1 METLDNK
8 KMKTSE
14 AVLVVLGIL
23 FISFNLRA
31 PITAVGSIVEMI
43 QTEYSLSNAVAGF
56 ITTIPLVVFAVVSPF
71 VAKISAKLGHSLTM
85 MFGLIFILIGEF
97 VRSYAGVV
105 GLFAGT
111 AIIGIGIA
119 IGNVII
125 PAIIKLHFSDK
136 VGLITS
142 IYTSGMCIF
151 AAVGAGISI
160 PLAKGMDLG
169 WHHALSSWFILTI
182 LTICIWLPQVIKK
195 KTPVATVNQQNNEP
209 IKKSKSI
216 WRSGLAWW
224 VTMFMGIQSLIFYSL
239 VAWLPT
245 IIVSKGLSEDFSGTM
260 ALVFQLMAIPATL
273 VIPILTGKFSNQKG
287 LVLVTCII
295 YITGMLVFL
304 FSTSVGGVATAVV
317 LMAIG
322 MGGSIS
328 LSIAFIS
335 LRSPNSKRA
344 SELSGMSQS
353 AGYLLA
359 AVGPTLAGA
368 ISEAEGGWISTL
380 VLLIVLIAVL
390 AFCGIFAGAN
400 KMVEE

>member
-1 METLDNK
+1 MMIGL
-8 KMKTSE
+8 
-14 AVLVVLGIL
+14 VL
-23 FISFNLRA
+23 
-31 PITAVGSIVEMI
+31 
-43 QTEYSLSNAVAGF
+43 
-56 ITTIPLVVFAVVSPF
+56 
-71 VAKISAKLGHSLTM
+71 
-85 MFGLIFILIGEF
+85 ILIGEF

-160 PLAKGMDLG
+160 PLAKGLDLG

-182 LTICIWLPQVIKK
+182 ITICIWLPQVIKK
-195 KTPVATVNQQNNEP
+195 KTPNNQIKVEKTVEQT
-209 IKKSKSI
+209 KKSKSI
-216 WRSGLAWW
+216 WSSGLAWW
-224 VTMFMGIQSLIFYSL
+224 VTIFMGIQSLIFYSL

-245 IIVSKGLSEDFSGTM
+245 MIVSKGLSEDFSGTM

-273 VIPILTGKFSNQKG
+273 VIPILTGKFKNQKG

-295 YITGMLVFL
+295 YLTGMLIFL
-304 FSTSVGGVATAVV
+304 FATSVGAVATAVV
-317 LMAIG
+317 FMAIG

-380 VLLIVLIAVL
+380 VLLTVLIAIL
-390 AFCGIFAGAN
+390 AVCGLFAGAN
-400 KMVEE
+400 KTVEE